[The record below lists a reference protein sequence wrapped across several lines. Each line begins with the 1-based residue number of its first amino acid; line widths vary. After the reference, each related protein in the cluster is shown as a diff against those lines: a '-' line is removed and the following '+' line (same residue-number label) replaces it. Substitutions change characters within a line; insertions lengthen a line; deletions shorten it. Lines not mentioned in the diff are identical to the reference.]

1 MSRQPRSF
9 LGATRRVGYV
19 DKRVTQVELEHGIY
33 SGVKLK
39 SIGDGMVPM
48 FEEHEAR
55 LERGIGLDA
64 WGTMPLFEKAL
75 LIAHRRVR
83 NAMSNLQTEAEMK
96 DSERRAKRRGKS

>member
-9 LGATRRVGYV
+9 LGAIRRVGYV
-19 DKRVTQVELEHGIY
+19 NKSVTQVELEYGVY

-39 SIGDGMVPM
+39 SIGEGMVPM

-55 LERGIGLDA
+55 LSRGIGLDE

-75 LIAHRRVR
+75 LIAHRRVKI
-83 NAMSNLQTEAEMK
+83 AMENLQTEAEIRQAENK
-96 DSERRAKRRGKS
+96 AKRRGK